1 MTTIGLGASSG
12 RRPAPAAPSDHTAL
26 AVTPGSHR
34 TPDGGLQPLYAW
46 GLIGVYGLAII
57 AVASGIAG
65 ESTASAMLVS
75 SVVVVSV
82 GVRLNRPTLAWPIW
96 GFVLAGVFWALAA
109 VAREATDSIGDLSAD
124 RSMLPDLL
132 ALPGYGAYAVALSA
146 MIRVRDGRNR
156 GALIDAL
163 VVGIAA
169 FLLAWK
175 FLIAET
181 LSTSGVSS
189 VAQTSII
196 LYPAIDCAMIA
207 LACRLAFTSTNR
219 LPVHRFMLVAML
231 GLFVGDASYVVD
243 ELAILPLGARRE
255 LGYMIA
261 AATIGAACLH
271 PSSRFIHLAGT
282 TQRRALPTARAALL
296 AVSLL
301 LPSMLFIYGVDAESV
316 RAVPFQIGVIAL
328 ALIATFRLLDSV
340 RMQNATTETLRWQ
353 AGHDGL
359 TRLPNRSAIIS
370 RLDKQLRDR
379 SADVVIAY
387 FDLDHFKN
395 INDAL
400 GHAYGDQLLIAV
412 AERLRQRLPADV
424 LLGRIGG
431 DEFVAICDHRLV
443 DTDTLALEISAA
455 LAPTFHI
462 SGFELSTTASIGIT
476 VSHGN
481 RDANALLRDA
491 DTAMYRAKDAGRNT
505 HAVFSDDM
513 RTEVERRMHVERQL
527 RETLESGDELCAWFQ
542 PIHDFGTGT
551 VIGFE
556 ALARW
561 VTPSRTVPP
570 SEFIDVAE
578 DTGLIT
584 KLGEVILDQACAA
597 IADVRAATGR
607 DLFVTVNVSARQLVD
622 DSIVRVVADAL
633 HRHQLPGAALCLEIT
648 ESILINDQNVE
659 RLRTLRRLGVWLAVD
674 DFGTGYSSLSYLH
687 RMPISKVKI
696 DKAFIDDIADG
707 DPSIMVAILSMAHS
721 LGLACV
727 AEGVETAQQASRLDD
742 LGCDHAQG
750 YFWSRPI
757 PADMI
762 MHVLGHPAAV
772 A

>member
-1 MTTIGLGASSG
+1 MTMIGLGASDRPSLVHASG
-12 RRPAPAAPSDHTAL
+12 EQPAL
-26 AVTPGSHR
+26 GVQRYYR
-34 TPDGGLQPLYAW
+34 TQDGGLRPRYAW
-46 GLIGVYGLAII
+46 GLIGIYGVAVL
-57 AVASGIAG
+57 AVAAGAAG
-65 ESTASAMLVS
+65 ESTASAMLIS
-75 SVVVVSV
+75 SVLIVSI
-82 GVRLNRPTLAWPIW
+82 GVRLNRPALAWPIW
-96 GFVLAGVFWALAA
+96 GFVLAGVFWAFAS
-109 VAREATDSIGDLSAD
+109 VAREATGSVGDLSAE
-124 RSMLPDLL
+124 RSMIPDLL
-132 ALPGYGAYAVALSA
+132 ALPGYGAYAIALSA
-146 MIRVRDGRNR
+146 MIRARDGRNR
-156 GALIDAL
+156 GALVDAL

-181 LSTSGVSS
+181 LNTPGVSA

-196 LYPAIDCAMIA
+196 LYPAIDSAMIA

-231 GLFVGDASYVVD
+231 GLFAGDAAYVLD
-243 ELAILPLGARRE
+243 ELGILPLGARRD

-271 PSSRFIHLAGT
+271 PSSRSIHLTGT
-282 TQRRALPTARAALL
+282 TQRRALPMTRAGLL

-301 LPSMLFIYGVDAESV
+301 LPSVLFIYGIDAGSV
-316 RAVPFQIGVIAL
+316 RAVPFQIGVVAL

-340 RMQNATTETLRWQ
+340 RVQNATTETLRWQ
-353 AGHDGL
+353 ASHDGL
-359 TRLPNRSAIIS
+359 TQLPNRSAIITC
-370 RLDKQLRDR
+370 LDEGLRDR
-379 SADVVIAY
+379 ARDVVIAY

-400 GHAYGDQLLIAV
+400 GHACGDQLLIAV
-412 AERLRQRLPADV
+412 AERLRERLPADV
-424 LLGRIGG
+424 VLGRIGG
-431 DEFVAICDHRLV
+431 DEFVAICDHHLV
-443 DTDTLALEISAA
+443 DPDNLALEISGA
-455 LAPTFHI
+455 LSQAFHI
-462 SGFELSTTASIGIT
+462 GGFELSTTASIGIT
-476 VSHGN
+476 VSHEN
-481 RDANALLRDA
+481 RDPNALLRDA

-505 HAVFSDDM
+505 HVEFSDDM
-513 RTEVERRMHVERQL
+513 RTEVERRMHVERRL
-527 RETLESGDELCAWFQ
+527 RETLEQGDEICAWFQ
-542 PIHDFGTGT
+542 PVHDFDTDT

-561 VTPSRTVPP
+561 ITPSRTIPP

-584 KLGEVILDQACAA
+584 RLGATILDQACAA
-597 IADVRAATGR
+597 IAGVRAATGR

-622 DSIVRVVADAL
+622 DGIVRVVADAL
-633 HRHQLPGAALCLEIT
+633 HQHRLPGNALCLEIT
-648 ESILINDQNVE
+648 ESILVNDQNVE
-659 RLRTLRRLGVWLAVD
+659 RLRALRRLGVWLAVD

-696 DKAFIDDIADG
+696 DKAFIDGIADG

-727 AEGVETAQQASRLDD
+727 AEGVETEPQADRLRE

-750 YFWSRPI
+750 YLWSRPV

-762 MHVLGHPAAV
+762 MHVLGHPTTV
-772 A
+772 